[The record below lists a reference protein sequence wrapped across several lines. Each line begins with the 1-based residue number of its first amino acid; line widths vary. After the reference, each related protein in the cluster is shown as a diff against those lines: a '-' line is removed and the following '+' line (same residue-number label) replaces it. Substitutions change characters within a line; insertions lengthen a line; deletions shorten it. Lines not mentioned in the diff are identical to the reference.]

1 MVITLQVPTKA
12 QMGYG
17 LGKCIQYGVEYEVLD
32 NLQVQLTSADEMKLT
47 KMAVAFQ
54 GKLLDKKQTEYVSG
68 DLPKYEVQYARTH
81 RPIKTTRRFTG
92 APQDNR

>member
-1 MVITLQVPTKA
+1 MVITLQVPSKA

-17 LGKCIQYGVEYEVLD
+17 LGKCIQYGVEYDMLGD
-32 NLQVQLTSADEMKLT
+32 LQVQLTSADEIKLT

-54 GKLLDKKQTEYVSG
+54 GKLLDVKQTEYVSG